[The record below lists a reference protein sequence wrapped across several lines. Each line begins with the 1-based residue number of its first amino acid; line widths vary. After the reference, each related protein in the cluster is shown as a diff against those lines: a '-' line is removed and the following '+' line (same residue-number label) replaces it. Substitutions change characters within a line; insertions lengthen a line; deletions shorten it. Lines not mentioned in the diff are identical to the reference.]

1 MRPVTFLQLS
11 LFCHTC
17 EAVTRIFYI
26 AAVEQFWNYRDGTV
40 FTEDQ
45 RPFLR
50 PPESQIYKKALYVE
64 YTDDSFTAVKPQEH
78 WTGLLGPTIHVETYD
93 NVVIHFKNLASI
105 PYSLHGI
112 GVSYGKRSEGAGYSD
127 GTGKLE
133 KADDAVPPGQ
143 AYTYIWKI
151 PENYGPAESDP
162 LCITS
167 AYYSHSNSSYDIN
180 SGLVGAI
187 LICKPGSL
195 TEDGH
200 QYGVQ
205 EKIIALAVFDEGHS
219 HYAPNVKVEP
229 LHTINGHINGSIPEQ
244 NVCLKKPIHFHVI
257 GFGTHFEVHS
267 ISLER
272 HSFVI
277 RDQRVPVLPVTAF
290 SFLTAIVHPGEK
302 GVYKL
307 SCQTWTHPEGR
318 MTSLIRVEECASEL
332 EKRMRVLDNNDD
344 DYEDDYYESTVVDL
358 DEDNDQ
364 PHVHVRSHGKRKP
377 VTWTHYIAA
386 VEMEW
391 DYQQERGDKR
401 THFTKAVYRE
411 FTDSRFTQPKVSE
424 IPGTGILGPVLRGEV
439 GDQIRIVFKNMAHHP
454 FNIYPQGLSNVSSTH
469 RFLTG
474 EQLKDYPIQPNE
486 SITYIWPVTKY
497 DSPASS
503 DPRCLTRFYSSFHK
517 PQRDFASGLIGPL
530 LICSKQTLDQ
540 GGNQIVTDKEH
551 ILFFSVF
558 DEMLSW
564 YRDQNIPNPENRT
577 TSEMSPRESLL
588 YTING
593 FVSSL
598 HLTIC
603 QNEVS
608 VWHILN
614 LVQDTELLSIHFGG
628 NTFMVDSSYEE
639 TLTLFPMNGK
649 TIIMVMEKTGYLPV
663 TSKSSL
669 ADLGMRATLSVSH
682 CENIQDD
689 YFDYDHDDPKEFQ
702 QDSPLYQYSLDISH
716 RMYPFR
722 PRSMLSEKKTAGHL
736 ENTISGDD
744 NDDALRFLMN
754 SSNPVIEM
762 HSETDKKKPSGI
774 KKEEEFHKR
783 NKLNRDKKE
792 QSNLSDKK
800 LQNKSELSKTGALVD
815 FYDYDYNNSDLEYI
829 DMYGE
834 LPEKDPR
841 SSEGHLRTYFIAAVE
856 VMWDY
861 GAGNSPYFIKEK
873 HYNSHGFK
881 KYKKVVFREYLDSSF
896 KEPALRGERDAHLG
910 LLGPC
915 IRAEVNDE
923 IIVQFKNMA
932 SRPYSFY
939 SNALAVPWREENVPP
954 QQMRTYTGRV
964 SSQFGPTDSE
974 EECRTWFYT
983 SNAHPYKDFHSG
995 LFGPLLVCRP
1005 KVLKRSNVLQLSM
1018 RDFSLVF
1025 MDIDETESW
1034 YFKDNWQQHCPL
1046 TCTSKMSL
1054 MASCPAAC
1062 NMEEASK
1069 DFRHEHIFHAINGYV
1084 GDTTPGLVLS
1094 LNKKVRWHLLSIG
1107 RKEII
1112 SIQFHG
1118 NILTQRSHK
1127 DHPINIVNLYPGVG
1141 VTLEMEART
1150 TGLWHLES
1158 EAVYDSYK
1166 MKALYLVYDPWC
1178 HQPLGLS
1185 TGKIRDF
1192 QISASGHYGSWTP
1205 SLARLQKTGS
1215 INAWSVDS
1223 VDSWIQ
1229 VDLLTPMLVHSIQT
1243 QGARQRFL
1251 SIYISQFLLFYSLN
1265 GQKWSPYQGNT
1276 SSNQMVFFGN
1286 VDASTIRENYFDPP
1300 IIARFLRLH
1309 PTHTGARA
1317 GLRMELFGCD
1327 LTSCSLSLGMQ
1338 SGEISSYHI
1347 SASSYSHSVF
1357 SSWTANLARLNQRG
1371 RVNAW
1376 RPQADTRGEWLQVDL
1391 GQEMKLTGLVI
1402 QGARSSFTSMY
1413 ITHFFV
1419 SFSNDGKNW
1428 AFIRELDGQ
1437 RKIFQ
1442 GSMDSDTPVWVAI
1455 ETPIITRFIKLHPE
1469 KWKGGIALRMEI
1481 IGCNA

>member
-1 MRPVTFLQLS
+1 MRPVIFLHLS
-11 LFCHTC
+11 VFCYTC
-17 EAVTRIFYI
+17 EAITRIFYI
-26 AAVEQFWNYRDGTV
+26 AAVEQLWNYREGTV
-40 FTEDQ
+40 FSEEQ
-45 RPFLR
+45 RTILR
-50 PPESQIYKKALYVE
+50 SPDSQIYKKALYVE
-64 YTDDSFTAVKPQEH
+64 YTDEHFTDIKPQEH
-78 WTGLLGPTIHVETYD
+78 FTGLLGPTVRVETFD
-93 NVVIHFKNLASI
+93 TVIIHFKNLANI
-105 PYSLHGI
+105 PFSLHGV
-112 GVSYGKRSEGAGYSD
+112 GVSYGKSSEGAGYSD

-133 KADDAVPPGQ
+133 KADDAVPPGHT
-143 AYTYIWKI
+143 YTYIWKI

-162 LCITS
+162 ICLTS
-167 AYYSHSNSSYDIN
+167 AYYSHCNSSYDIN

-219 HYAPNVKVEP
+219 HYSHDAKVEP
-229 LHTINGHINGSIPEQ
+229 IHTINGHINGSIPEQ

-277 RDQRVPVLPVTAF
+277 RDHRVPVLSVTAF
-290 SFLTAIVHPGEK
+290 TFLTAIVHPGET
-302 GVYKL
+302 GVYTL
-307 SCQTWTHPEGR
+307 SCQTWTHPEGN
-318 MTSLIRVEECASEL
+318 MTSLIKVENCASES
-332 EKRMRVLDNNDD
+332 EKRMRVLANDDDD
-344 DYEDDYYESTVVDL
+344 DYEDYYESTVLNL
-358 DEDNDQ
+358 DEDNDT
-364 PHVHVRSHGKRKP
+364 PHVDIRSHGKRKP

-386 VEMEW
+386 IELEW
-391 DYQQERGDKR
+391 DYQLEKGNKR
-401 THFTKAVYRE
+401 TRFTKAVYKE
-411 FTDSRFTQPKVSE
+411 FTDSRFTHPRISE

-474 EQLKDYPIQPNE
+474 EQLKDYPVQPNE
-486 SITYIWPVTKY
+486 SITYIWPVTKF

-503 DPRCLTRFYSSFHK
+503 DPKCLTRYYASFHN
-517 PQRDFASGLIGPL
+517 PRRDLASGLIGPL

-558 DEMLSW
+558 DETLSW
-564 YRDQNIPNPENRT
+564 YHTKNFQSSENI
-577 TSEMSPRESLL
+577 TSDISPRENLL

-593 FVSSL
+593 LVSSL

-608 VWHILN
+608 VWHVLN
-614 LVQDTELLSIHFGG
+614 LVQETELLSIYFGG
-628 NTFMVDSSYEE
+628 STFFVDSSYEE

-649 TIIMVMEKTGYLPV
+649 TVIMVMEKKGQWSV
-663 TSKSSL
+663 TTKSSL
-669 ADLGMRATLSVSH
+669 AELGMRATLSVSH
-682 CENIQDD
+682 CEDPQDE
-689 YFDYDHDDPKEFQ
+689 YYDYDHDNLKELQ
-702 QDSPLYQYSLDISH
+702 QDSQSYHLDTSH
-716 RMYPFR
+716 KMLPFG
-722 PRSMLSEKKTAGHL
+722 PRSMFGEKKSAGHL
-736 ENTISGDD
+736 KNTISDD
-744 NDDALRFLMN
+744 DDAFSFFVN
-754 SSNPVIEM
+754 SSNPIIAM
-762 HSETDKKKPSGI
+762 RSATDKKEMTEM
-774 KKEEEFHKR
+774 KKEEKYHSINEMPK
-783 NKLNRDKKE
+783 DKKE
-792 QSNLSDKK
+792 ESKQF
-800 LQNKSELSKTGALVD
+800 QNKSELTKKMGAHVD
-815 FYDYDYNNSDLEYI
+815 FYDYDYGNSNLEYI
-829 DMYGE
+829 DMYSD

-841 SSEGHLRTYFIAAVE
+841 SSEGQLRTYFIAAVE

-861 GAGNSPYFIKEK
+861 RAGTSPYFIKQNH
-873 HYNSHGFK
+873 HYSHGFQR
-881 KYKKVVFREYLDSSF
+881 YKKVVFREYLDSSF

-932 SRPYSFY
+932 SRPYSFF
-939 SNALAVPWREENVPP
+939 SNVLAVPWREENVPP
-954 QQMRTYTGRV
+954 QQTRTYTGKV
-964 SSQFGPTDSE
+964 SSQFAPTDSE

-983 SNAHPYKDFHSG
+983 SNTHPYKDFHSG
-995 LFGPLLVCRP
+995 LFGPLLICRP

-1018 RDFSLVF
+1018 QDFSLIF
-1025 MDIDETESW
+1025 MDINETESW
-1034 YFKDNWQQHCPL
+1034 YFKENWRQHCPL
-1046 TCTSKMSL
+1046 TCTAKMGSI
-1054 MASCPAAC
+1054 ASCPAAC
-1062 NMEEASK
+1062 NMEKASAELQ
-1069 DFRHEHIFHAINGYV
+1069 HEHIFHAINGYV
-1084 GDTTPGLVLS
+1084 DDTTPGLVLS
-1094 LNKKVRWHLLSIG
+1094 LKRKVRWHLMSLG
-1107 RKEII
+1107 RTEII

-1141 VTLEMEART
+1141 VTLEMEAHT
-1150 TGLWHLES
+1150 TGLWHIES
-1158 EAVYDSYK
+1158 EAVYESYK
-1166 MKALYLVYDPWC
+1166 MKAIYLVYDARC

-1185 TGKIRDF
+1185 TGKIRDSE
-1192 QISASGHYGSWTP
+1192 ISASGHYGSWIP
-1205 SLARLQKTGS
+1205 SLARLRNTGS

-1229 VDLLTPMLVHSIQT
+1229 VDLRTPMLVHSIQT
-1243 QGARQRFL
+1243 QGARQRLL
-1251 SIYISQFLLFYSLN
+1251 SIYISQFLVFYSLN
-1265 GQKWSPYQGNT
+1265 GEKWSPYQGNT

-1286 VDASTIRENYFDPP
+1286 VDASTIRENSFDPP

-1327 LTSCSLSLGMQ
+1327 LTSCSLPLGME

-1347 SASSYSHSVF
+1347 SASSYSYSVF
-1357 SSWTANLARLNQRG
+1357 SSWAPNLARLNQRG
-1371 RVNAW
+1371 RINAW
-1376 RPQADTRGEWLQVDL
+1376 RPQADTQGEWLQVDL
-1391 GQEMKLTGLVI
+1391 AQEMKVTGLKI

-1428 AFIRELDGQ
+1428 TFIREENGQ

-1442 GSMDSDTPVWVAI
+1442 ASMNSDTPVWV
-1455 ETPIITRFIKLHPE
+1455 TFDMPIITRFMKLYPE
-1469 KWKGGIALRMEI
+1469 KWMGGIALRMEVM
-1481 IGCNA
+1481 GCNI